1 LSSSAGKGCPGGG
14 ARIRLLADERAWAD
28 GKGAIVVRGQA
39 SQRWP
44 AATGLIAAA
53 LLLAALVT
61 APEPV
66 WPEEQAGGLTTTFYA
81 TYETRLRL
89 QALLLALAVLV
100 FLWFVGILRAF
111 LARVEPGGAP
121 LASVAAAAGVV
132 TVVLGLLDAAVLT
145 ALIDLRGA
153 ELSSKAQGSAWA
165 ARSLF
170 YLEDAL
176 SSALFLPVLVLV
188 VATSLAVLRTGVLPR
203 WLGLAGVVLATLLLF
218 VLVLRPSTRSR
229 WAAGSPGSWSCSGW
243 VPSAPLWC

>member
-1 LSSSAGKGCPGGG
+1 
-14 ARIRLLADERAWAD
+14 
-28 GKGAIVVRGQA
+28 VVRGQA

-53 LLLAALVT
+53 LLLAALVA

-66 WPEEQAGGLTTTFYA
+66 WPEEQAGGMTATFYA

-100 FLWFVGILRAF
+100 FLWFVGTLRAF

-121 LASVAAAAGVV
+121 LASVAAAGGVV
-132 TVVLGLLDAAVLT
+132 TAMLGLLDAAVLT

-153 ELSSKAQGSAWA
+153 ELTDKAQGSAWA

-170 YLEDAL
+170 YLEGAL

-203 WLGLAGVVLATLLLF
+203 WLGIGGMVLAILLLL
-218 VLVLRPSTRSR
+218 VLVLEALDAFELGSRITGLLIVLWVGAVSTLMVLGRE
-229 WAAGSPGSWSCSGW
+229 AEVEADLD
-243 VPSAPLWC
+243 SAFTGEGRTKNQDEQG